1 MKKFLAIALVMGSVS
16 AFAQNKNCS
25 FEYVKDGSS
34 VNWVAF
40 KTPKKVGVKGS
51 LSEFKINSKAAT
63 TAYGILEGATF
74 EVNSQSVV
82 TGDKAR
88 DAKIMTFFFKKMLNK
103 AMITGKVLKV
113 TDKTAEVELSMNG
126 KTQVAV
132 LNSTFDNAKNV
143 LNLKGKI
150 DVLNFDMKS
159 NLETLTK
166 ACGALHEGVTWPDV
180 EIELVAAVKKS
191 CK

>member
-1 MKKFLAIALVMGSVS
+1 MAVLASMS
-16 AFAQNKNCS
+16 AFGQNKNCS

-40 KTPKKVGVKGS
+40 KTPKKVGVKGQ
-51 LSEFKINSKAAT
+51 LTDFNIKAKSGT
-63 TAYGILEGATF
+63 TAMGMLEGATF
-74 EVNSQSVV
+74 DVNTQSVV

-88 DAKIMTFFFKKMLNK
+88 DAKIMQFFFKKMLNK
-103 AMITGKVLKV
+103 SVITGKVLKV
-113 TDKTAEVELSMNG
+113 SDKSADVEFTMNG
-126 KTQVAV
+126 KTKTVTMASV
-132 LNSTFDNAKNV
+132 MDEKANK

-150 DVLNFDMKS
+150 DVLDFNLKS

-166 ACGALHEGVTWPDV
+166 ACNALHEGVTWPDV
-180 EIELVAAVKKS
+180 EIELIASVKKS